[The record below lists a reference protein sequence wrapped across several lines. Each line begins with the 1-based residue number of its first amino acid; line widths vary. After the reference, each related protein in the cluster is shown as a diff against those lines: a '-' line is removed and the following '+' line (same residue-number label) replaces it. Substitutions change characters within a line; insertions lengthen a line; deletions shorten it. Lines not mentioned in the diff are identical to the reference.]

1 MSESKDRKKPGS
13 VITRR
18 QFLRRAGLT
27 GAGLAAAACA
37 PTVVEVEKEV
47 AVPVERIVV
56 EEKQVT
62 AVPEVLEYVL
72 KHPISQDPQ
81 GLDPNNPMM
90 PSNKEMGYMYNEGL
104 YRLTTNGI
112 EPNLATEM
120 PSAENDGKRWVIP
133 LRKGVKFHNG
143 KAFTAADV
151 KYSLD
156 FIKDNGLSTSSLLA
170 NVDSV
175 SVEGDHTVVIDLVA
189 PDAFLLSAMSV
200 CDGPRIVAEGAYD
213 GAPVEKE
220 GVQTALTND
229 VPGVTTGPY
238 EIIEYSI
245 EERVVLR
252 RFDDYWGWDHFWN
265 GFSEHIPKYVVFEVV
280 GDPTVRV
287 SQVIAQAQDWYFN
300 VPVAYEERVNQE
312 PGLRG
317 VTVAEPF
324 IQYLAFVG
332 EGILGFTEQGIHN
345 RKAITAAMDRID
357 INNVV
362 NAGMGSPAWAFWYAD
377 DPLVNEKVK
386 EIHTV
391 RSDFDLARK
400 HLQLAGNPDG
410 FDAHFVLA
418 EGRGYEIGAGVIA
431 EHCAKVG
438 INLTMESNVSS
449 ANWPRVIDNEVDGCY
464 HDAGDSGIWAVEYG
478 RYYPEPHGIAPWH
491 MDDMP
496 QEWLDR
502 FMGAMDEF
510 RTSAP
515 GTKAYEDAAKNVQWV
530 NADLC
535 LHVPAVHGARIETSW
550 DYVSGVEPSPTITPM
565 IHGVSLWE
573 TPHGPPSRPTPA

>member
-1 MSESKDRKKPGS
+1 MAEEREIGKFGRA
-13 VITRR
+13 ITRR

-37 PTVVEVEKEV
+37 PQIVEVEKEV
-47 AVPVERIVV
+47 SVDKIVIQ
-56 EEKQVT
+56 EKQVT
-62 AVPEVLEYVL
+62 AVPVIPEYVV

-112 EPNLATEM
+112 EPSLATEM
-120 PSAENDGKRWVIP
+120 PSSENGGKRWIIP
-133 LRKGVKFHNG
+133 LRKGVTFHNG
-143 KAFTAADV
+143 KSFTAADV

-156 FIKDNGLSTSSLLA
+156 FIKENGLSTGSLLA
-170 NVDSV
+170 NVESV
-175 SVEGDHTVVIDLVA
+175 TAQDDHTVVIDLTA
-189 PDAFLLSAMSV
+189 PDSFLLSALSV

-220 GVQTALTND
+220 GVQTALTNE

-245 EERVVLR
+245 EERVVLKR
-252 RFDDYWGWDHFWN
+252 YDDYWGWDHSWG
-265 GFSEHIPKYVVFEVV
+265 GFTENIPKYIVFEVV

-287 SQVIAQAQDWYFN
+287 SQVIAQAQDWYFL
-300 VPVAYEERVNQE
+300 VPVAYEERVNE
-312 PGLRG
+312 VPGLRG
-317 VTVAEPF
+317 VSVADPF

-332 EGILGFTEQGIHN
+332 EGIVGWTEQGVHN
-345 RKAITAAMDRID
+345 RKAITACMDRID

-362 NAGMGSPAWAFWYAD
+362 NAGMGSPAFAFWYAD
-377 DPLVNEKVK
+377 DPLVNEKVA

-391 RSDFDLARK
+391 RSDYDLARK
-400 HLQLAGNPDG
+400 HLELAGNPDG

-431 EHCAKVG
+431 EHCAKIG

-449 ANWPRVIDNEVDGCY
+449 ANWPRVMDNSVDGCY

-478 RYYPEPHGIAPWH
+478 RYYPEPFGIAPWH

-502 FMGAMDEF
+502 FMGAMDAF
-510 RTSAP
+510 RTAAP
-515 GTKAYEDAAKNVQWV
+515 GTKEYEDAARNVQWV

-550 DYVSGVEPSPTITPM
+550 DYVSGVAPSPTITPM
-565 IHGVSLWE
+565 IHGVSVWE
-573 TPHGPPSRPTPA
+573 TPHGPPERPIPA